1 MWKGP
6 SMGTIK
12 TIDDAKDY
20 IQMISRELE
29 DFSEG
34 GEVVTVVNESRE
46 SLITAGLLRHALKK
60 RAVILDIRDLYREG
74 MTPMQH
80 ILEVY
85 AFWRR
90 YIEEHGPVAYCFGLT
105 TDDLQEWDE
114 AESEM
119 QRKMT
124 VEAKPEAESGLFAR
138 RYEALRGVT
147 TEELSLLVAALHEMA
162 EQE

>member
-1 MWKGP
+1 
-6 SMGTIK
+6 MGTIK

-29 DFSEG
+29 EFSEG

-85 AFWRR
+85 AFWKR
-90 YIEEHGPVAYCFGLT
+90 YIEERGPVAYCFGLT

-124 VEAKPEAESGLFAR
+124 ARTNPGAESGLFAR
-138 RYEALRGVT
+138 RYEALRGVS
-147 TEELSLLVAALHEMA
+147 TEELGLLVAALHEMA
-162 EQE
+162 GQK